1 MRIVEKVLV
10 VVHQET
16 SEPGLVGQ
24 VLQES
29 GYALDIRCPA
39 IGTELPQTLEDHA
52 GVVVFG
58 GPMSA
63 NDDDLPFIRAELDW
77 IPLVL
82 NSGTPYLGICLG
94 AQLLARVL
102 GAKVMPHPQDLR
114 EIGYVPIQPL
124 PVAHNPLSGLTE
136 VYQWH
141 KEGFEL
147 PSGAALLAT
156 GSVFPHQAFRYGEAA
171 YGTQFHPEIT
181 RAMID
186 RWISKVPEQLEL
198 PGAQP
203 YDAHMQGFDRHATS
217 VEQWLRRFLV
227 QDWLML
233 GRGGGDRPKAALAG
247 SKLGTKTIAT

>member
-1 MRIVEKVLV
+1 VKKVLV
-10 VVHQET
+10 IVHQES

-24 VLQES
+24 VLQEN

-39 IGTELPQTLEDHA
+39 IGADLPKTMEDHA

-63 NDDDLPFIRAELDW
+63 NDDDLPFIRAELEW
-77 IPLVL
+77 IPIALD
-82 NSGTPYLGICLG
+82 SGKPYLGICLG

-102 GAKVMPHPQDLR
+102 GAKVAPHPHDLR
-114 EIGYVPIQPL
+114 EIGYVPIQPISI
-124 PVAHNPLSGLTE
+124 AHNPLSELTE

-147 PSGAALLAT
+147 PSGATLLAT
-156 GSVFPHQAFRYGEAA
+156 GKTFPHQAFQYGAA

-186 RWISKVPEQLEL
+186 RWIAKVPEQLSL

-203 YDAHMQGFDRHATS
+203 YEAHVAGNDRHAAKI
-217 VEQWLRRFLV
+217 EQWLRRFLL
-227 QDWLML
+227 QKWLKL
-233 GRGGGDRPKAALAG
+233 EQVAA
-247 SKLGTKTIAT
+247 